1 MENEVAMLFC
11 PNEYCQAPNPLNHR
25 FCQRC
30 STPLPKRY
38 LWTVGVH
45 DLGNPGEIVGDRYV
59 IIERSIILDLKPG
72 LPPQAPELVYLDQIK
87 PYLKL
92 IPYRLHVPQ
101 IYGVLSITEQEPR
114 TNTILLEAIPLIHD
128 NKNQRV
134 HLWSDLITAWGK
146 ASSIRQINW
155 LWQMAKLW
163 QPLYEQGVASSLLS
177 WDLIRVQGGLVKLLE
192 LRSDRLPINLSQL
205 GKNWQQLLASAQPCL
220 VDLLEQV
227 CESLIKEEIS
237 SSEHLTITLDQALS
251 QIDKLQKNT
260 SSIDTKI
267 LTQTDP
273 GPSRQR
279 NEDSCY
285 PPPGIVVSPSSPK
298 DGLAIVCDGIGGHE
312 GGNVASDLA
321 VKTIV
326 PQVEEILTIQESA
339 DNYRDL
345 STVVQMLEQGV
356 ALANDKISQ
365 QNDID
370 HRQGRQRMGTT
381 LVMAIPIAH
390 QMYITHVGDSRAYW
404 ITHHGCYQVTLD
416 DDVASREVRL
426 GYATYREAIQHRG
439 SGSLIQALG
448 MGNSALLS
456 PTCERFI
463 LDEDG
468 IFLLSSDGL
477 TDFDRVE
484 DYWETE
490 ILPVLRGESNLE
502 TTASRLVEIANT
514 KNGHDNVTI
523 ALLHYQVQYQE
534 PNTVLEAKIPPIS
547 FSKTVNI
554 TGSNSQAR
562 DVNYFPQSTRVIPEN
577 PYSKDHN
584 RKIPIQLLILLA
596 VVLAAGFLGFWPKRE
611 KKSPVPTPTPSIS
624 QSSGAVLRDNL
635 ILS

>member
-1 MENEVAMLFC
+1 
-11 PNEYCQAPNPLNHR
+11 
-25 FCQRC
+25 
-30 STPLPKRY
+30 
-38 LWTVGVH
+38 
-45 DLGNPGEIVGDRYV
+45 
-59 IIERSIILDLKPG
+59 
-72 LPPQAPELVYLDQIK
+72 
-87 PYLKL
+87 
-92 IPYRLHVPQ
+92 
-101 IYGVLSITEQEPR
+101 
-114 TNTILLEAIPLIHD
+114 
-128 NKNQRV
+128 
-134 HLWSDLITAWGK
+134 
-146 ASSIRQINW
+146 
-155 LWQMAKLW
+155 
-163 QPLYEQGVASSLLS
+163 
-177 WDLIRVQGGLVKLLE
+177 
-192 LRSDRLPINLSQL
+192 
-205 GKNWQQLLASAQPCL
+205 

-260 SSIDTKI
+260 SNIDIKI

-285 PPPGIVVSPSSPK
+285 PPPGIVVSLSSPK

-326 PQVEEILTIQESA
+326 AQVEEILTIQESG
-339 DNYRDL
+339 DKYRDVSPDS
-345 STVVQMLEQGV
+345 STFVQMLEQGV

-390 QMYITHVGDSRAYW
+390 QMYITHLGDSRAYW
-404 ITHHGCYQVTLD
+404 ITDHGCYQVTLD

-502 TTASRLVEIANT
+502 TAASRLVEIANT

-534 PNTVLEAKIPPIS
+534 PSTVLEAKIPPIS
-547 FSKTVNI
+547 FGKTVNM
-554 TGSNSQAR
+554 TGSNSQPR
-562 DVNYFPQSTRVIPEN
+562 DVNYFPQSTRVVPEN
-577 PYSKDHN
+577 PYNKNRN

-596 VVLAAGFLGFWPKRE
+596 VLLAAGFLGSWLKRE
-611 KKSPVPTPTPSIS
+611 TKSPVPVPTATPSVKTI
-624 QSSGAVLRDNL
+624 
-635 ILS
+635 I

>member
-1 MENEVAMLFC
+1 M
-11 PNEYCQAPNPLNHR
+11 
-25 FCQRC
+25 
-30 STPLPKRY
+30 PKRY

-45 DLGNPGEIVGDRYV
+45 DLGTPGKIVGDRYV
-59 IIERSIILDLKPG
+59 IIEGSIILDLKPG
-72 LPPQAPELVYLDQIK
+72 LPPQAPDLAYLDQIK

-92 IPYRLHVPQ
+92 IPHRLHIPQ
-101 IYGVLSITEQEPR
+101 IYGVLCVTEQEPR
-114 TNTILLEAIPLIHD
+114 KNTLLLEAIPLIYD
-128 NKNQRV
+128 NKNQQV
-134 HLWSDLITAWGK
+134 DLWSDLITAWDK

-155 LWQMAKLW
+155 LWQIARLW
-163 QPLYEQGVASSLLS
+163 QPLHEQGVASSLLD

-192 LRSDRLPINLSQL
+192 LRSDRSPINLSHL
-205 GKNWQQLLASAQPCL
+205 GKAWQQLLPNAQPFL

-227 CESLIKEEIS
+227 CESLIKEEII

-260 SSIDTKI
+260 SSIAIKI
-267 LTQTDP
+267 VTQTDS

-285 PPPGIVVSPSSPK
+285 PPPGIVVSLSSPK

-339 DNYRDL
+339 DNYRDS

-381 LVMAIPIAH
+381 LVMAVPIAH

-534 PNTVLEAKIPPIS
+534 PNTVLEAKIPPIG
-547 FSKTVNI
+547 FGKTVNI

-562 DVNYFPQSTRVIPEN
+562 DVNYFPQSTRVIPET
-577 PYSKDHN
+577 PFSKDHN

-596 VVLAAGFLGFWPKRE
+596 VLLGAGFLGSWLKRE
-611 KKSPVPTPTPSIS
+611 KKSPVPTPSVIPTITNLPIG
-624 QSSGAVLRDNL
+624 QSSGRE
-635 ILS
+635 ISR

>member
-30 STPLPKRY
+30 STPLPRRY

-45 DLGNPGEIVGDRYV
+45 DVGNPGKIVGDRYV
-59 IIERSIILDLKPG
+59 IIEGSIILDLKPG
-72 LPPQAPELVYLDQIK
+72 LPPQAPDLAYLDQVK

-92 IPYRLHVPQ
+92 IPHRLHIPQ
-101 IYGVLSITEQEPR
+101 IYGVLPVTEPEAR
-114 TNTILLEAIPLIHD
+114 TNTLLLEAIPLIHD
-128 NKNQRV
+128 NENQQV

-155 LWQMAKLW
+155 LWQIARLW
-163 QPLYEQGVASSLLS
+163 QPLYEQGVASSLLD
-177 WDLIRVQGGLVKLLE
+177 WDLIRVQGGLVKVLE
-192 LRSDRLPINLSQL
+192 LRTDSSYINLSQL
-205 GKNWQQLLASAQPCL
+205 GKAWQQLLTHTRPFF
-220 VDLLEQV
+220 VDLLNQV
-227 CESLIKEEIS
+227 CESLINEEITS
-237 SSEHLTITLDQALS
+237 SKHLTIILDEALS

-260 SSIDTKI
+260 SSIAVKI

-285 PPPGIVVSPSSPK
+285 PSPDIVVSLSSPR

-312 GGNVASDLA
+312 GGDIASDLA

-326 PQVEEILTIQESA
+326 AQVEEILTIQGSV
-339 DNYRDL
+339 DNYRD
-345 STVVQMLEQGV
+345 SQTVVQMLELAV
-356 ALANDKISQ
+356 ALANDKISE

-390 QMYITHVGDSRAYW
+390 QMYITHLGDSRAYW
-404 ITHHGCYQVTLD
+404 ITDHGCYQVTLD

-448 MGNSALLS
+448 MGTSALLS

-484 DYWETE
+484 DHWETE
-490 ILPVLRGESNLE
+490 ILPVLRGKSNLQ

-534 PNTVLEAKIPPIS
+534 PSAVLEAKIPPIS
-547 FSKTVNI
+547 FGKTVNI

-562 DVNYFPQSTRVIPEN
+562 DVNYFPQSTRVIPET
-577 PYSKDHN
+577 PGIKDHK
-584 RKIPIQLLILLA
+584 RKIPIRLLILLA
-596 VVLAAGFLGFWPKRE
+596 VLLGAGFLGSWLNRE
-611 KKSPVPTPTPSIS
+611 TKSPVPVSTPTPSVKTIIYFYHT
-624 QSSGAVLRDNL
+624 NW
-635 ILS
+635 

>member
-11 PNEYCQAPNPLNHR
+11 PNEHCQAPNPLNHR

-30 STPLPKRY
+30 STPLPRRY

-45 DLGNPGEIVGDRYV
+45 DLGNPGKIVGDRYV

-72 LPPQAPELVYLDQIK
+72 LPPQAPDLAYLDQIK

-92 IPYRLHVPQ
+92 IPYRLHIPQ
-101 IYGVLSITEQEPR
+101 IYGVLPITQPDAK
-114 TNTILLEAIPLIHD
+114 TNTLLLEAIPLIHD
-128 NKNQRV
+128 NKNQQV
-134 HLWSDLITAWGK
+134 HLWSNLITAWDK

-155 LWQMAKLW
+155 LWQIARLW
-163 QPLYEQGVASSLLS
+163 QPLYEQGVASSLLD
-177 WDLIRVQGGLVKLLE
+177 WDLIRVQGGLVKVLE
-192 LRSDRLPINLSQL
+192 LRTDRSYINLSQL
-205 GKNWQQLLASAQPCL
+205 GKAWQQLLANTRPFF

-237 SSEHLTITLDQALS
+237 SSEHLTIILDEALS
-251 QIDKLQKNT
+251 QIDKLQKNN
-260 SSIDTKI
+260 SSIAIKI

-285 PPPGIVVSPSSPK
+285 PSPGIVVSLSSPK

-312 GGNVASDLA
+312 GGDIASDLA
-321 VKTIV
+321 VKSIV

-339 DNYRDL
+339 DNYRD
-345 STVVQMLEQGV
+345 SQTVVQMLELAV
-356 ALANDKISQ
+356 ALANDKISE

-390 QMYITHVGDSRAYW
+390 QMYITHLGDSRAYW
-404 ITHHGCYQVTLD
+404 ITDHGCYQVTLD

-448 MGNSALLS
+448 MGTSTLLS
-456 PTCERFI
+456 PSCQRFI

-484 DYWETE
+484 DHWETE
-490 ILPVLRGESNLE
+490 ILPVLRGESNLQ

-534 PNTVLEAKIPPIS
+534 PSTVLEAKIPPIS
-547 FSKTVNI
+547 FGKTVNI

-562 DVNYFPQSTRVIPEN
+562 DVNYFPQSTQVIPET
-577 PYSKDHN
+577 PGIKDHK
-584 RKIPIQLLILLA
+584 RKIPIRLLILLA
-596 VVLAAGFLGFWPKRE
+596 VLLGAGFLGSWLNRE
-611 KKSPVPTPTPSIS
+611 TKSPVPVPTPTPSVKTIIYFYHT
-624 QSSGAVLRDNL
+624 NW
-635 ILS
+635 